1 MFYLITRERAIEGAH
16 NFPQPIA
23 VGSSVLVSKLKYL
36 DPETK
41 TILEFGESEEI
52 KKQGSLICCSNQS
65 FTLIALATKRLA

>member
-52 KKQGSLICCSNQS
+52 KK
-65 FTLIALATKRLA
+65 